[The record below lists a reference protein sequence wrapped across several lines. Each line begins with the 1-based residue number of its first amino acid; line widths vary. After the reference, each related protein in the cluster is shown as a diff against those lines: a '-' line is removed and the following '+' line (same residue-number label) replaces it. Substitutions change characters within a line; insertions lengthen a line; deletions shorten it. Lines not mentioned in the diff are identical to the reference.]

1 MVWRKFDRCEDQSGL
16 LVIRDSRATNCL
28 KTGFAKLVH
37 NYALT
42 FKIQF
47 KRAENAFST
56 RLNCNFKVK
65 DDETL
70 KVASSF
76 TSSRQ

>member
-28 KTGFAKLVH
+28 KTGFAKLVR

-42 FKIQF
+42 FKILF
-47 KRAENAFST
+47 KRVEN
-56 RLNCNFKVK
+56 
-65 DDETL
+65 D
-70 KVASSF
+70 
-76 TSSRQ
+76 